1 MKKAIAVWIIAF
13 ILFGIYTGLFLHY
26 NSTEPMQAYIE
37 PVKSDAVPLDEHTYI
52 SISAV
57 GDCTLGVDINGLG
70 GGCFD
75 DEFEKSGRNYAHFFE
90 NVKPIF
96 EKDDLTIVNF
106 EGTLSERGERQ
117 DKEYAFRGNPLYAKI
132 LYEGG
137 VEAANLANNHSMD
150 YGETAFND
158 TKLYLEE
165 NGVVPFGKS
174 EYKIITIKGIK
185 IGLIGTSLLTYAERI
200 NFSKVME
207 ALKLENPHIIIASFH
222 WGEENEST
230 PTNDQV
236 QFAHLAVDSGA
247 DLVLGHHPH
256 ILQGIEK
263 YNGKY
268 IAYSLGNFC
277 FGGNRSPKDKDT
289 MIFKYTFCFKDGVRI
304 FEKEEANIIP
314 CSVSS
319 VKERNNFKPSILTG
333 DEYERVKNK
342 IISLSGDFENMK
354 NIKFISQKNS

>member
-1 MKKAIAVWIIAF
+1 MKKAIGVWCVAF
-13 ILFGIYTGLFLHY
+13 ILLGVYIGLFFHY
-26 NSTEPMQAYIE
+26 NSTEHVQTYNE
-37 PVKSDAVPLDEHTYI
+37 PVKSDSKTIDEHTYI

-70 GGCFD
+70 GGSFD
-75 DEFEKSGRNYAHFFE
+75 DEFEKSGRDYAHFFE
-90 NVKPIF
+90 NVRPIF
-96 EKDDLTIVNF
+96 ENDDLTIVNF
-106 EGTLSERGERQ
+106 EGTLSQRGERQ

-132 LYEGG
+132 LYEGS

-150 YGETAFND
+150 YGEIAFND
-158 TKLYLEE
+158 TRLHLEDS
-165 NGVVPFGKS
+165 GITAFGKS
-174 EYKIITIKGIK
+174 EYKIIEIKGIK
-185 IGLIGTSLLTYAERI
+185 IGLIGTSLLTYIERV

-207 ALKLENPHIIIASFH
+207 NLKLENPDIIIASFH
-222 WGEENEST
+222 WGEENMNT
-230 PTNDQV
+230 PTSDQI
-236 QFAHLAVDSGA
+236 QFAHLAVDLGA

-289 MIFKYTFCFKDGVRI
+289 MIFGYKFCFKDEVRV

-314 CSVSS
+314 CSISS
-319 VKERNNFKPSILTG
+319 VKERNDFKPSLLSS

-342 IISLSGDFENMK
+342 IISLSGDFENIK
-354 NIKFISQKNS
+354 DIKFIL